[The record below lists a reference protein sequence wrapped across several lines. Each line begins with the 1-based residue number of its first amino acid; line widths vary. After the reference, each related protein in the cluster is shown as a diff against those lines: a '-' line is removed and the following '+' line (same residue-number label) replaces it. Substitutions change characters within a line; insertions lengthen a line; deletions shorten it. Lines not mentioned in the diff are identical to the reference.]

1 VGGDVA
7 SPRFVGRADQLG
19 LLEAGLEA
27 IHEGRATT
35 FVIAGEAGV
44 GKTRLIEELLVRVE
58 AVGAVGLVGGCLD
71 LEEGRLP
78 FGPFIEALR
87 PRMRELEPAARQE
100 LAALGGEELAALLP
114 ELEPREEGRRATAT
128 VAQGRL
134 FELVLSLLSRLAS
147 ADPLALVL
155 EDVHWSDRSTRDL
168 LAFLAR
174 NLRGERVQLIATYR
188 SDELYRG
195 HPLRSF
201 LVELE
206 RNRRVQRI
214 DLEPFT
220 RDEVSEQLAGILG
233 DGVDAGLVD
242 SVFERSQGNAFLA
255 EELVAAGA
263 RSAEDLPPT
272 LRDILLARS
281 ERLPATAQELLRV
294 VAVGG
299 RLVSDRLLAVV
310 SGLEESERLEA
321 LHGAVSHHVLESRGF
336 AGYGFRHELV
346 REAVYQELL
355 PEERSRLHAAFGDVL
370 SAHPELASDP
380 DTVVGDL
387 ARHWFAAHDLPR
399 ALQAGVEAGSAAE
412 RRSGFAEAQT
422 DYERALEL
430 WEQVSDAE
438 ARTGL
443 DRIELHRRAAE
454 AANLAGDCGRAVAL
468 VRGALAQLD
477 AEADP
482 VRAGVLWQRLGRF
495 LWTAGDGE
503 AAFGAYE
510 QAERLVPAKPP
521 STARARVLAA
531 RGQGLML
538 VDRHEEAMA
547 SCVEAIAIAG
557 RVGARAEEGHARNTL
572 GLVQTYL
579 GNPEEGVANLRESL
593 RIAEEVGD
601 VDDLC
606 RAYLNLSDCLAGPL
620 NLLEEALQ
628 LALEGAALSQR
639 HGTASDYGVSIQSN
653 AAMTLIRLGRFRD
666 AQAILRDAE
675 SRNPSEIAAA
685 DLRLTQARLE
695 VCSGAFAEA
704 AAHIGTVRRM
714 NNVLDPPYDAP
725 LRAMEAE
732 IALWQGRPIDALT
745 TVAAGLAHVDSP
757 WLAAPLVWLGLWA
770 HVDVAAAP
778 RRAGAEVAPTSA
790 GALNA
795 ADLLERARGLL
806 AGARSPTEVTR
817 GYVALCEAE
826 AARLSRAGAL
836 EPWGEA
842 AAAWAS
848 CRQAYLGVYAQLRQA
863 EALLVRRQSRDGSAV
878 LRRAYEAAGELG
890 ADHLRHELALLA
902 QRARIELSPASDHA
916 TDVPAD
922 DRTGLTA
929 RQLEVLALI
938 AEGQTNRE
946 IAETL
951 FITEKT
957 AGAHVSSILARLG
970 VRSRVEAATT
980 AHRLGISQ
988 LHVAD

>member
-1 VGGDVA
+1 M
-7 SPRFVGRADQLG
+7 GRAVELG
-19 LLEAGLEA
+19 LLVAGLA
-27 IHEGRATT
+27 TTGEGRATT

-44 GKTRLIEELLVRVE
+44 GKTRLIEEFLARAE
-58 AVGAVGLVGGCLD
+58 ADGAVGLVGGCLD

-87 PRMRELEPAARQE
+87 PRMRELDPAARQE
-100 LAALGGEELAALLP
+100 LATLGGEELAPLLP
-114 ELEPREEGRRATAT
+114 ELEPREEDRRSTAT
-128 VAQGRL
+128 VAQARL

-147 ADPLALVL
+147 ADPLVLVF

-195 HPLRSF
+195 HPLRSW

-220 RDEVSEQLAGILG
+220 REEVSAQLAGILG
-233 DGVDAGLVD
+233 DRVDAGLAD

-263 RSAEDLPPT
+263 RSADELPPT
-272 LRDILLARS
+272 LRDILLMRS
-281 ERLPATAQELLRV
+281 ERLPAGAQKLLRV

-310 SGLEESERLEA
+310 SALEESERLEA
-321 LHGAVSHHVLESRGF
+321 LHVAVSHHVLESRGF
-336 AGYGFRHELV
+336 AGYAFRHELV
-346 REAVYQELL
+346 REAVYHELL
-355 PEERSRLHAAFGDVL
+355 PEERSRLHAAYGEVL
-370 SAHPELASDP
+370 GTHPELASDP

-387 ARHWFAAHDLPR
+387 ARHWLAAHDLPR
-399 ALQAGVEAGSAAE
+399 ALGASVDAGRAAE

-422 DYERALEL
+422 HYERALGL
-430 WEQVSDAE
+430 WEQVGDAE

-454 AANLAGDCGRAVAL
+454 AANLAGDCGRAAAL
-468 VRGALAQLD
+468 VRGAIEQLD
-477 AEADP
+477 VEAEP

-495 LWTAGDGE
+495 LWAAGDGE

-510 QAERLVPAKPP
+510 QAERLVPAEPP
-521 STARARVLAA
+521 STERARVLAA

-547 SCVEAIAIAG
+547 SCVEAIAIAS

-572 GLVQTYL
+572 GFVQTYL
-579 GNPEEGVANLRESL
+579 GNPGEGVANLRESL

-620 NLLEEALQ
+620 NRLEEGLQ
-628 LALEGAALSQR
+628 LALEGAALSGR
-639 HGTASDYGVSIQSN
+639 RGTASDYGVSIQSN
-653 AAMTLIRLGRFRD
+653 AAMALIRLGRLRE
-666 AQAILRDAE
+666 AQEILRDAE
-675 SRNPSEIAAA
+675 SRNPSEIADA

-695 VCSGAFAEA
+695 LCSGAFAEA
-704 AAHIGTVRRM
+704 ATHVAAARRLM
-714 NNVLDPPYDAP
+714 SNALDPPYDAP
-725 LRAMEAE
+725 ARAIEAE
-732 IALWQGRPIDALT
+732 IALWQGRPGAALT
-745 TVAAGLAHVDSP
+745 TVAAGLEQAAGP

-770 HVDVAAAP
+770 HADAAAAP
-778 RRAGAEVAPTSA
+778 RRAGVDGLPASA
-790 GALNA
+790 GAGA
-795 ADLLERARGLL
+795 VDQAELLEQARRFL
-806 AGARSPTEVTR
+806 AGPRPVTDVTR

-826 AARLSRAGAL
+826 AARPSQAATAER
-836 EPWGEA
+836 WGEV
-842 AAAWAS
+842 AAAWAAL
-848 CRQAYLGVYAQLRQA
+848 RQPYLEVYAQLRQA
-863 EALLVRRQSRDGSAV
+863 EALLARRHARDGSV
-878 LRRAYEAAGELG
+878 VVQRAYEAAGRLG
-890 ADHLRHELALLA
+890 AHHLVRELALLG
-902 QRARIELSPASDHA
+902 QRARVKLAPASDHA
-916 TDVPAD
+916 GAAPAE

-929 RQLEVLALI
+929 RQLEVLVLI

-980 AHRLGISQ
+980 AHRLGIDRPK
-988 LHVAD
+988 VAD